1 MNRASATHLYIL
13 HINND
18 MLLSLQ
24 NVEWVHE
31 KMNIEDLSYDLL
43 FNIWNWSL
51 KEYTLTNFLFEQLK
65 CEKNCNIFDILSN

>member
-1 MNRASATHLYIL
+1 MNRVTYLYIL
-13 HINND
+13 HINNN
-18 MLLSLQ
+18 MLLSFQ
-24 NVEWVHE
+24 NVEWYTRE
-31 KMNIEDLSYDLL
+31 WTLKISYDLL